1 MQNEIQDRSRL
12 LNENGELV
20 QRGWARSMLLDY
32 HRKDISAASYRI
44 KEWDYYAVL
53 NESEGISFTISDLGY
68 IGFVAA
74 TVFDFRSGEE
84 VSNSVTTALPLGR
97 FRMPESSGVGDVVF
111 KGRHVEIQFL
121 IKGNTR
127 VLNVDWKEFQSGKD
141 LQGRIELKQPQG
153 DDSMLIATP
162 FAENP
167 KAFYYNHKINCM
179 PAQGKLTLGERTLLF
194 DGKNTYG
201 VLDWGRGV
209 WTYSNTWYW
218 GSASGLVDDM
228 RFGLNIGYG
237 FGDTSA
243 ASENI
248 IYLDGKGYKL
258 DEVSFHIPEDSFL
271 KPWHFT
277 SNDGRFEMDFVPILD
292 RFSDTNLYLI
302 RSWQHQVF
310 GRFSGKVMLDDG
322 KVLEI
327 KDLLGFAEKVR
338 NRW

>member
-1 MQNEIQDRSRL
+1 MQNEILESSRL
-12 LNENGELV
+12 LNEKGELV
-20 QRGWARSMLLDY
+20 QRGWARNMLLDY
-32 HRKDISAASYRI
+32 RRIDITAATYKI

-53 NESEGISFTISDLGY
+53 NDDEGISFTISDLGY

-74 TVFDFRSGEE
+74 TVFDFRTGEE
-84 VSNSVTTALPLGR
+84 ISNSITTILPLGG
-97 FRMPESSGVGDVVF
+97 FNMPESSEWGDVVF
-111 KGRHVEIQFL
+111 RNKDAEIYFE
-121 IKGNTR
+121 INGNIRTLR
-127 VLNVDWKEFQSGKD
+127 VDWKNFQPGRD
-141 LQGRIELKQPQG
+141 LRGSVELFQPED

-162 FAENP
+162 FAENR

-179 PAQGKLTLGERTLLF
+179 PTQGSFSLGDRTLRF
-194 DGKNTYG
+194 RQEDTFG

-218 GSASGLVDDM
+218 GSASGMVDGQ

-248 IYLDGKGYKL
+248 VFLGGKGHKL
-258 DEVSFHIPEDSFL
+258 DEVSFHIPEDSFM
-271 KPWHFT
+271 KPWQFS
-277 SNDGRFEMDFVPILD
+277 SNNGRFEMDFSPIVD
-292 RFSDTNLYLI
+292 RFSDTNMLLVQ
-302 RSWQHQVF
+302 SWQHQVF
-310 GRFSGKVMLDDG
+310 GRFSGKVILEDG
-322 KVLEI
+322 SSLEV